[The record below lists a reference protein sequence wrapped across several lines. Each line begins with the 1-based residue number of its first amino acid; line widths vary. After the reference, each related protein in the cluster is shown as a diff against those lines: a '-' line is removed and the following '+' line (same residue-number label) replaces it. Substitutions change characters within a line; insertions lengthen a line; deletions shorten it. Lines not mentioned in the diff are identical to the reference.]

1 MARVAIVGL
10 GYIGSS
16 IGLGLKR
23 AKLKNTEIVGCDDWR
38 RARTAAEKAGA
49 VDKAHGGIREAVRG
63 AGLVIL
69 ATPPSATE
77 EVLQQA
83 APHLGRG
90 AVVTDVAAS
99 KSAIGEWARRHL
111 PRETSFVG
119 GHPMAGQASSAGV
132 ENASADLFEGATWF
146 LCPSESAHADAV
158 SSVVGMVKELGA
170 TPHFLSEEE
179 HDYVAAAASH
189 LPLVASSALFSM
201 LRQSEGWTDFGRG
214 AADSFRTMTS
224 LNAGDPT
231 LTADIAVTNREQVQ
245 HWIDRFILELQRLR
259 DVLDRDEDAVFDEFS
274 RTQIQYQRFLSGQD
288 LDRGAQ
294 TAPGDVPSSG
304 DALASLVVGQ
314 RLYERVR
321 DRMREN
327 EQREAE
333 DPRGRR
339 RG

>member
-16 IGLGLKR
+16 IGLGLQR
-23 AKLKNTEIVGCDDWR
+23 ARLKNTEIVGCDDWR
-38 RARTAAEKAGA
+38 RARSEAEKAGA
-49 VDKAHGGIREAVRG
+49 VDKAHGGIRDAVRG
-63 AGLVIL
+63 AGLVVL
-69 ATPPSATE
+69 ATPPSAME
-77 EVLQQA
+77 QVLREM

-90 AVVTDVAAS
+90 AVVTDTAAS
-99 KSAIGEWARRHL
+99 KSAVGGWARQYL

-119 GHPMAGQASSAGV
+119 GHPMAGEATSAGAGS
-132 ENASADLFEGATWF
+132 ASATLFEGATWF
-146 LCPSESAHADAV
+146 LCPSGSAQGNAV
-158 SSVVGMVKELGA
+158 GSVVGMVKELGA
-170 TPHFLSEEE
+170 TPHFVSEEE

-189 LPLVASSALFSM
+189 LPMVASSALFSM

-214 AADSFRTMTS
+214 AADSFRKMTA
-224 LNAGDPT
+224 LNEGDPT
-231 LTADIAVTNREQVQ
+231 LTTDIAVTNREQVQ
-245 HWIDRFILELQRLR
+245 HWIDRYILELQRLR

-274 RTQIQYQRFLSGQD
+274 RTQIQHQRFLSGQD

-314 RLYERVR
+314 RVYERVR
-321 DRMREN
+321 DRLKEN
-327 EQREAE
+327 ERRESE
-333 DPRGRR
+333 NPGGRR